1 MPKPV
6 RIIRR
11 PKNPDLPPAVP
22 VPLGAGCALCGAHV
36 VDRQAHDRYHA
47 KQDGWARDV
56 NDALGVVLR
65 VLQQRGDIPTGGD
78 TFASGGESPA
88 TDGTTCDHQ
97 PTSTTSTTE
106 ENRAHA

>member
-1 MPKPV
+1 MPKPL
-6 RIIRR
+6 RIIRHSK
-11 PKNPDLPPAVP
+11 PTVPPTTPAA
-22 VPLGAGCALCGAHV
+22 LGAGCALCGAHV

-65 VLQQRGDIPTGGD
+65 VLQQRGDIPTGGG

-97 PTSTTSTTE
+97 PTTSTTE
-106 ENRAHA
+106 ENHAHA